1 MDADLKK
8 AIDGIDQRLDGI
20 DQRLDGIDQ
29 RFDGIDQQFDDL
41 KNEVLAVEVRLNKR
55 IDDVEDR
62 LSSKIDV
69 VESLAR
75 KIDRSLGN
83 VSQIPDRFMPVLSGP
98 SPHANQAE

>member
-8 AIDGIDQRLDGI
+8 AIDGIG
-20 DQRLDGIDQ
+20 Q
-29 RFDGIDQQFDDL
+29 RFDGIDQQFDGIDQQFDGIDQQFDGL
-41 KNEVLAVEVRLNKR
+41 KDEVLAVEVRLNKR

-83 VSQIPDRFMPVLSGP
+83 VSQIPDKFMPVLPDP
-98 SPHANQAE
+98 SQ